1 MDFIRFSIQN
11 PVKVAVGVILILLFG
26 LLALRAVPV
35 QLVPDVDR
43 PVVSV
48 STAWPGRSP
57 GEIERTIL
65 IEQEEKLKTLPGLYK
80 MYSSAAL
87 GQGFITLEFQ
97 VGFDM
102 GRALQETAARLDEV
116 PSYPEEVERPVIRA
130 ADSASEDAIAYCLI
144 QAEDPTFEMARF
156 YDYADRFVKPA
167 IERIPGVA
175 EVNIYGGRRHQ
186 VQVRFD
192 PQALAQR
199 GITVEEFRA
208 ALRSDNINESAGDVV
223 AGRQEVR
230 VRVIGQFD
238 SLEPLAQT
246 IIRYDDQGVPIR
258 VADVAEVSLEL
269 EKRVYFNQSKGKTSM
284 SLFVKRE
291 VGSNVVEIMKQVRRL
306 IDEMNGPNG
315 VMRAFHHDRY
325 RIRMRL
331 VFDDTYYI
339 SRSLGLVQGNLWLG
353 GGLAALVLLLFL
365 RSPRATLIIVLAIP
379 ISVIGTF
386 VVMALT
392 GRNIN
397 VISLAGLSFA
407 VGMVVDNAIVV
418 LENIDRHL
426 AMGERPAAAAYQA
439 AREVWGAILS
449 STLTTV
455 AVFAPVL
462 TIREESG
469 QLFYDIA
476 LAISAAVVLSLVVSI
491 SVIPAAGARFLVHRG
506 AEAGPVRRA
515 ARSLFG
521 LAPLSAWLCRAFA
534 HGIYLATI
542 RTPAGF
548 WLRSMIVLLMTC
560 TAIGLSYLLILPAS
574 YLPDGNKNFT
584 FGQVFTP
591 PGYSIEQNTLVGERI
606 EAAVRPYWAA
616 KDDAEATAAA
626 PLKDP
631 QTGKPFTK
639 VAPLK
644 EFFFV
649 VSRGRIFM
657 IATSADPENVRPVRA
672 ILGQAIDRI
681 PGVRGY
687 ASQRSIFGRN
697 AGNANSV
704 RIEVVGNDLETLKS
718 GASYLQ
724 TKLWREFTPFAVRSD
739 PLSFAEAGPEL
750 QVIVDQ
756 VRAKELGLNVNALA
770 AAARAMIDGIL
781 AGDFNYQG
789 DNIDLILIRDPRI
802 PLSPDELADLPLAVR
817 EHDGHRTVLPLG
829 EVVRFV
835 RADASQ
841 SIRRAE
847 QRRAVAFTV
856 NPPPEVALEQAQAR
870 IQELVA
876 ECRREGG
883 MASDVQVTMSGN
895 ADKLTQVR
903 TALLGHW
910 SGWNYDSL
918 ISVGFSRFF
927 LALLISYLLM
937 AALFESFLYPFV
949 IMFSVP
955 PATLGGFIGLRLVR
969 YLEPSQQLDTLT
981 MLGFIILIGVVVNN
995 AILLVHQ
1002 ALNFM
1007 RGIGEGEQGSFEP
1020 LPPREAIRQA
1030 VQTRIRPIFMT
1041 TATSV
1046 FGMLPL
1052 VLSPGPGSELYRGL
1066 GAVVVGGLT
1075 CSTVFTLVLVPLLFS
1090 LTMDVKQGIAGWFSR
1105 RGPERRKEPGPAPR
1119 PQPAAEE
1126 AHAPAAV

>member
-11 PVKVAVGVILILLFG
+11 PVKVAVGVILIILFG
-26 LLALRAVPV
+26 LLAIRAVPV
-35 QLVPDVDR
+35 QLIPDVDR
-43 PVVSV
+43 PLVSV
-48 STAWPGRSP
+48 STVWPGRSP
-57 GEIERTIL
+57 EEIEKTIL

-80 MYSSAAL
+80 MYSSAEL
-87 GQGFITLEFQ
+87 GRGFITLEFQ

-102 GRALQETAARLDEV
+102 SRALQETAARLDEV
-116 PSYPEEVERPVIRA
+116 RAYPEDVERPVIRA
-130 ADSASEDAIAYCLI
+130 ADSASDDAIAYCLI
-144 QAEDPTFEMARF
+144 QAEDPTFEMALF

-167 IERIPGVA
+167 MERIPGVA
-175 EVNIYGGRRHQ
+175 EVTIHGGRQQQ
-186 VQVRFD
+186 VRVRFD

-208 ALRSDNINESAGDVV
+208 ALRSDNINESAGDIA

-238 SLEPLAQT
+238 SLEPLTQT
-246 IIRYDDQGVPIR
+246 IIKYDEQGVPIR
-258 VADVAEVSLEL
+258 VADVADVSLEL
-269 EKRVYFNQSKGKTSM
+269 EKRVSFNQSKGKTSL
-284 SLFVKRE
+284 SLFIKRE
-291 VGSNVVEIMKQVRRL
+291 VGSNVVEIMKHVRRL
-306 IDEMNGPNG
+306 IDEMNGPGG
-315 VMRAFHHDRY
+315 VMRAFRNDRY
-325 RIRMRL
+325 GIRMRL

-339 SRSLGLVQGNLWLG
+339 DRAVGLVQNNLWLG

-365 RSPRATLIIVLAIP
+365 RSPRATIIIALAIP

-476 LAISAAVVLSLVVSI
+476 LAISAAVLLSLLVSI
-491 SVIPAAGARFLVHRG
+491 SVIPSAGARFLVHR
-506 AEAGPVRRA
+506 EAAGGPLRRA

-534 HGIYLATI
+534 HAIYLATI
-542 RTPAGF
+542 RTPAGI
-548 WLRSMIVLLMTC
+548 WLRTMIVVLMAGA
-560 TAIGLSYLLILPAS
+560 AIGLSYFLILPAS

-584 FGQVFTP
+584 FGEVFTP
-591 PGYSIEQNTLVGERI
+591 PAYSIEQNILLGERI
-606 EAAVRPYWAA
+606 EAAVRPYWEA
-616 KDDAEATAAA
+616 KNSAEATAVA
-626 PLKDP
+626 PLTDP
-631 QTGKPFTK
+631 QTGKPITN

-644 EFFFV
+644 DFYFI
-649 VSRGRIFM
+649 VSRGRLFM
-657 IATSADPENVRPVRA
+657 NATSADPENVRPVRA
-672 ILGQAIDRI
+672 ILGRAINGI

-697 AGNANSV
+697 AGNSNSV
-704 RIEVVGNDLETLKS
+704 MVEVVGNDLETLKA
-718 GASYLQ
+718 GAAHLQ

-739 PLSFAEAGPEL
+739 PRTFAEAGPEL
-750 QVIVDQ
+750 QIIVDQ

-770 AAARAMIDGIL
+770 AAARAMVDGIL
-781 AGDFNYQG
+781 AGDFNYEG
-789 DNIDLILIRDPRI
+789 DNIDLILIRDPQL
-802 PLSPDELADLPLAVR
+802 PLSPEELADLPIAVA
-817 EHDGHRTVLPLG
+817 EKDGNRLVLPLG
-829 EVVRFV
+829 EVVRFL

-856 NPPPEVALEQAQAR
+856 NPPPEVALEEAQNR
-870 IQELVA
+870 IQELV
-876 ECRREGG
+876 EESRREGG
-883 MASDVQVTMSGN
+883 MAADVHVTMSGN

-903 TALLGHW
+903 TALLGRW
-910 SGWNYDSL
+910 TGWNYESL
-918 ISVGFSRFF
+918 MSVVFSRFF

-955 PATLGGFIGLRLVR
+955 LATLGGFIGLRLVR

-981 MLGFIILIGVVVNN
+981 MLGFVILIGVVVNN

-1007 RGIGEGEQGSFEP
+1007 RGIGEGETQSFEP
-1020 LPPREAIRQA
+1020 LPPREAIRQS

-1075 CSTVFTLVLVPLLFS
+1075 CSTLFTLVLVPLLFS
-1090 LTMDVKQGIAGWFSR
+1090 LTMDAKQAVAGWFSR
-1105 RGPERRKEPGPAPR
+1105 RKGRAAEESGPATR

-1126 AHAPAAV
+1126 APEPATV

>member
-1 MDFIRFSIQN
+1 MDLIRFSIQN

-65 IEQEEKLKTLPGLYK
+65 VEQEEKLKTLPGLYK
-80 MYSSAAL
+80 MYSSAEL
-87 GQGFITLEFQ
+87 GGGFVTLEFQ

-102 GRALQETAARLDEV
+102 SRALQETAARLDEV
-116 PSYPEEVERPVIRA
+116 PSYPEDVERPVIRA
-130 ADSASEDAIAYCLI
+130 ADSAGEDAIAYCLI

-175 EVNIYGGRRHQ
+175 EVNIYGGRPHQ

-208 ALRSDNINESAGDVV
+208 ALRSDNINESAGDIA

-269 EKRVYFNQSKGKTSM
+269 AKRVYFNQSKGKTSM

-291 VGSNVVEIMKQVRRL
+291 VGSNVVEIMRQVRRL

-315 VMRAFHHDRY
+315 VMRAFHNDRY
-325 RIRMRL
+325 RIRIRL

-476 LAISAAVVLSLVVSI
+476 LAISAAVVLSLVVAI
-491 SVIPAAGARFLVHRG
+491 SVIPAAGARFLVHHG
-506 AEAGPVRRA
+506 GTAGLLRRA
-515 ARSLFG
+515 AWSLFG
-521 LAPLSAWLCRAFA
+521 LAPLSAWLCRGFA

-548 WLRSMIVLLMTC
+548 WLRSMIAVLMTC

-606 EAAVRPYWAA
+606 EAAVRPYWEA

-649 VSRGRIFM
+649 VSRGRVFM

-704 RIEVVGNDLETLKS
+704 KIEVVGDDLETLKS

-781 AGDFNYQG
+781 AADFNYQG

-817 EHDGHRTVLPLG
+817 EHDGHRMVLPLG

-841 SIRRAE
+841 S
-847 QRRAVAFTV
+847 
-856 NPPPEVALEQAQAR
+856 
-870 IQELVA
+870 
-876 ECRREGG
+876 
-883 MASDVQVTMSGN
+883 
-895 ADKLTQVR
+895 
-903 TALLGHW
+903 
-910 SGWNYDSL
+910 
-918 ISVGFSRFF
+918 
-927 LALLISYLLM
+927 
-937 AALFESFLYPFV
+937 
-949 IMFSVP
+949 
-955 PATLGGFIGLRLVR
+955 
-969 YLEPSQQLDTLT
+969 
-981 MLGFIILIGVVVNN
+981 
-995 AILLVHQ
+995 
-1002 ALNFM
+1002 
-1007 RGIGEGEQGSFEP
+1007 
-1020 LPPREAIRQA
+1020 
-1030 VQTRIRPIFMT
+1030 
-1041 TATSV
+1041 
-1046 FGMLPL
+1046 
-1052 VLSPGPGSELYRGL
+1052 
-1066 GAVVVGGLT
+1066 
-1075 CSTVFTLVLVPLLFS
+1075 
-1090 LTMDVKQGIAGWFSR
+1090 
-1105 RGPERRKEPGPAPR
+1105 
-1119 PQPAAEE
+1119 
-1126 AHAPAAV
+1126 